1 MLLALLLALAPTAH
15 AEGGIP
21 VRVEVT
27 DGLGQPVQTAV
38 VQSPDEDVRH
48 EVNKV
53 DGSWEG
59 TKIYTAD
66 GTAVVFEPGLAL
78 RLAVSAPGYRTQ
90 DVEYVVRKKKNV
102 VVVTLVTLPATSSDP
117 RVDPTVGF
125 DHDDPIDG
133 AAP

>member
-1 MLLALLLALAPTAH
+1 MFLALLLALASAH
-15 AEGGIP
+15 AEAGIP

-27 DGLGQPVQTAV
+27 DTLGHPVQTAV

-59 TKIYTAD
+59 TKIYTKGGAE
-66 GTAVVFEPGLAL
+66 VVFEPGLAL
-78 RLAVSAPGYRTQ
+78 KLAVSAPGYRTQ
-90 DVEYVVRKKKNV
+90 DVEYIVRKKKNV
-102 VVVTLVTLPATSSDP
+102 LVVALDTLPATSSEP
-117 RVDPTVGF
+117 AVDPTVGF